1 MRGIGAVIHF
11 RSPTP
16 GSTSAPDFS
25 GMWGSIRD
33 WFALS
38 AQDEAAQCFR
48 AIYQPDEG
56 MSPPDRLKH
65 FLRLKALASPG
76 RQANFTAERIPGTG
90 ETICMI
96 ASGKNSDF
104 PSVTLHL
111 SDQEWHSTQHQKGAV
126 DSPRSSVSD
135 DNQTAT
141 VTGTG
146 GSVEARPKGSP
157 ITRTQIQAWQ
167 ELSPE
172 AKRETGG
179 WKVWAQSQGISVNSA
194 GACLTNTGVTPKG
207 AIRLQPPGERGSS
220 ITNAQIQVWRD
231 LPQEAKREAG
241 GWKVWAQTQGIN
253 INSAG
258 ACLTNTGLTPR
269 GAIRLQP
276 PGERGTPITNQ
287 QIRAWQDLS
296 LEAKREAGGWIRWA
310 QSQRINIDSAS
321 TCLTHTGLTPR
332 GAVRLHPP
340 GERGTPIT
348 NQQIR
353 AWQDLPQEAKR
364 EAGGWIKWAQAQGIT
379 TGSAGIFLT
388 NSGLT
393 PFGTERLKP
402 PGERGTPI
410 TNQQIRMW
418 SDLPQ
423 EAKHEAGGWM
433 TWAQAQGIDI
443 NSASACLT
451 NTGLKPRGAI
461 RLQPSWERGSPIT
474 EAQLLAWLNM
484 SPEERRTSGGWA
496 TWAQSQGIN
505 VGSAGTYLTNTGLTP
520 RGAVRLQP
528 PGERGTPIT
537 DQQIRAWKD
546 LPQEAK
552 RKAGGGITWAQS
564 QGINVG
570 SAGAYLTNTGLT
582 PRGAIRLQPP
592 GERGTPLTN
601 QQIRAWQDLPQEA
614 KREAGGRIKWALAQG
629 ITIGSAGIFLTNS
642 GLTPF
647 GTERLKPPGERGT
660 PITNQQIRMWRDLP
674 QEAKHKAGGWMTWAQ
689 AQGIDINSA
698 SAYLTNTGL
707 KLTGVIRLQPPG
719 ERGSPITEAQHL
731 AWLNMSPEERRTSGG
746 WATWAQARRISYISA
761 RKYLAPTDSEM
772 PSRGIS
778 RPSPPS
784 TVTSDSPQAS
794 TSAATTTGD
803 KIAVSMSAPPECSG
817 EKRSLPSTKADISA
831 PPAKHIKEEED
842 DVTCRT
848 HQINNNLPI
857 LQHWRDPAISVMAR
871 AEGRIETLQVT
882 RWGPLFNPLP
892 RKIKARINQDIR
904 WFLQNEGS
912 HDARMNAMMSVAIP
926 LDDID
931 GYRGRAVYARTNLAA
946 FTVLGPYSGRLLDSE
961 TVRCEYEKEYGRE
974 ASNYYFAT
982 RSQER
987 LVSAWPEGNILSL
1000 LNSPV
1005 FTHRTAETE
1014 ARQNVS
1020 AVLVGKNI
1028 HFFLTTRDVR
1038 AGEELWFDYGPDYRH
1053 FEPGE
1058 ALRSAS
1064 VKEEPSSPE
1073 EG

>member
-16 GSTSAPDFS
+16 GSTSVPDFS
-25 GMWGSIRD
+25 GMWSSIRD

-48 AIYQPDEG
+48 AFYQPDEG
-56 MSPPDRLKH
+56 MSPPERLKH

-76 RQANFTAERIPGTG
+76 RQANFTAERILGTG

-111 SDQEWHSTQHQKGAV
+111 SDQEWHSTQHQKEAV

-146 GSVEARPKGSP
+146 GSVQARPKGSP
-157 ITRTQIQAWQ
+157 ITNLQIQTWRDLPQ
-167 ELSPE
+167 E
-172 AKRETGG
+172 AKREAGG
-179 WKVWAQSQGISVNSA
+179 WKVWAQSQGINIGSA
-194 GACLTNTGVTPKG
+194 GACLTNTGLRPKG

-241 GWKVWAQTQGIN
+241 GWIRWAQSQGIN
-253 INSAG
+253 IGSAG
-258 ACLTNTGLTPR
+258 VCLTNTGLTPKGAIRLQPPGERGPPIINMQIRAWQDLPQEAKREAGGWIRWAQAQGINIDSASACLTNTGLTPR

-287 QIRAWQDLS
+287 QIRAWQDLP
-296 LEAKREAGGWIRWA
+296 LEAKR
-310 QSQRINIDSAS
+310 
-321 TCLTHTGLTPR
+321 
-332 GAVRLHPP
+332 
-340 GERGTPIT
+340 
-348 NQQIR
+348 
-353 AWQDLPQEAKR
+353 
-364 EAGGWIKWAQAQGIT
+364 
-379 TGSAGIFLT
+379 
-388 NSGLT
+388 
-393 PFGTERLKP
+393 
-402 PGERGTPI
+402 
-410 TNQQIRMW
+410 
-418 SDLPQ
+418 
-423 EAKHEAGGWM
+423 EAGGWM

-443 NSASACLT
+443 NSASAYLT
-451 NTGLKPRGAI
+451 KTGLKPQVVV
-461 RLQPSWERGSPIT
+461 RLQPPRERGSPIT

-496 TWAQSQGIN
+496 TWAQ
-505 VGSAGTYLTNTGLTP
+505 A
-520 RGAVRLQP
+520 RG
-528 PGERGTPIT
+528 
-537 DQQIRAWKD
+537 
-546 LPQEAK
+546 
-552 RKAGGGITWAQS
+552 
-564 QGINVG
+564 
-570 SAGAYLTNTGLT
+570 
-582 PRGAIRLQPP
+582 
-592 GERGTPLTN
+592 
-601 QQIRAWQDLPQEA
+601 
-614 KREAGGRIKWALAQG
+614 
-629 ITIGSAGIFLTNS
+629 
-642 GLTPF
+642 
-647 GTERLKPPGERGT
+647 
-660 PITNQQIRMWRDLP
+660 
-674 QEAKHKAGGWMTWAQ
+674 
-689 AQGIDINSA
+689 
-698 SAYLTNTGL
+698 
-707 KLTGVIRLQPPG
+707 
-719 ERGSPITEAQHL
+719 
-731 AWLNMSPEERRTSGG
+731 
-746 WATWAQARRISYISA
+746 ISYISA

-772 PSRGIS
+772 PSRGTS

-803 KIAVSMSAPPECSG
+803 EIAVSMTAPPEHSG
-817 EKRSLPSTKADISA
+817 EKRSLPSTKEDISA
-831 PPAKHIKEEED
+831 PPAKQIKEEED
-842 DVTCRT
+842 DVTWRT
-848 HQINNNLPI
+848 HQIDNNLPI
-857 LQHWRDPAISVMAR
+857 LRHWRDPAISVMAQ

-882 RWGPLFNPLP
+882 RWGPLFNLLS
-892 RKIKARINQDIR
+892 RQTKARINQDIR
-904 WFLQNEGS
+904 WFLQNEGK

-926 LDDID
+926 LDDSD
-931 GYRGRAVYARTNLAA
+931 GYRGRTVYARIDLAA

-961 TVRCEYEKEYGRE
+961 KVRCEYEKEYGKE
-974 ASNYYFAT
+974 AGNYYFAT

-1000 LNSPV
+1000 INSPA

-1028 HFFLTTRDVR
+1028 HFYVTTRDIS

-1053 FEPGE
+1053 FESGE
-1058 ALRSAS
+1058 ALRSAQ
-1064 VKEEPSSPE
+1064 VKEEPPSPD

>member
-25 GMWGSIRD
+25 GMWSSIRD

-48 AIYQPDEG
+48 AFYQPDEG

-76 RQANFTAERIPGTG
+76 RQANFTAERILGTG

-111 SDQEWHSTQHQKGAV
+111 SDQEWHSTQHQKEAV

-157 ITRTQIQAWQ
+157 ITRAQIQAWQ

-179 WKVWAQSQGISVNSA
+179 WKVWAQSQGINIGSA
-194 GACLTNTGVTPKG
+194 GTCLTNTGLRPRG

-241 GWKVWAQTQGIN
+241 GWIKWAQAQGIN
-253 INSAG
+253 IGSAG

-276 PGERGTPITNQ
+276 PGERGTPIINM
-287 QIRAWQDLS
+287 QIQAWQDLP

-310 QSQRINIDSAS
+310 QAQGINIDSAS
-321 TCLTHTGLTPR
+321 ACLTNTGLTPS
-332 GAVRLHPP
+332 GAIRLQPP

-353 AWQDLPQEAKR
+353 AWQDLPLEAKN
-364 EAGGWIKWAQAQGIT
+364 EAGGCIKWAQAQGINI
-379 TGSAGIFLT
+379 GSTRMFLT

-410 TNQQIRMW
+410 TNQQIRAW
-418 SDLPQ
+418 QDLPL
-423 EAKHEAGGWM
+423 EAKREAGGWM
-433 TWAQAQGIDI
+433 TWAQAQSIDI
-443 NSASACLT
+443 YSASAYLT
-451 NTGLKPRGAI
+451 NTGLKSQGVV
-461 RLQPSWERGSPIT
+461 RLQPPGERGSPIT

-484 SPEERRTSGGWA
+484 SP
-496 TWAQSQGIN
+496 
-505 VGSAGTYLTNTGLTP
+505 
-520 RGAVRLQP
+520 
-528 PGERGTPIT
+528 
-537 DQQIRAWKD
+537 D
-546 LPQEAK
+546 
-552 RKAGGGITWAQS
+552 
-564 QGINVG
+564 
-570 SAGAYLTNTGLT
+570 
-582 PRGAIRLQPP
+582 
-592 GERGTPLTN
+592 
-601 QQIRAWQDLPQEA
+601 
-614 KREAGGRIKWALAQG
+614 
-629 ITIGSAGIFLTNS
+629 
-642 GLTPF
+642 
-647 GTERLKPPGERGT
+647 
-660 PITNQQIRMWRDLP
+660 
-674 QEAKHKAGGWMTWAQ
+674 
-689 AQGIDINSA
+689 
-698 SAYLTNTGL
+698 
-707 KLTGVIRLQPPG
+707 
-719 ERGSPITEAQHL
+719 
-731 AWLNMSPEERRTSGG
+731 ERRTSGG
-746 WATWAQARRISYISA
+746 WATWAQARGISYISA

-772 PSRGIS
+772 PSRGTS
-778 RPSPPS
+778 RPSPPT

-803 KIAVSMSAPPECSG
+803 EIAVSVSTPPERSG
-817 EKRSLPSTKADISA
+817 EKRSLPSTKEDISA
-831 PPAKHIKEEED
+831 PPAKQIKEEED
-842 DVTCRT
+842 DVTWLT

-857 LQHWRDPAISVMAR
+857 LRHWRDPAISVMAQ

-882 RWGPLFNPLP
+882 RWGPLFNLLS
-892 RKIKARINQDIR
+892 RQTKARINQNIR
-904 WFLQNEGS
+904 WFLQNEGK

-926 LDDID
+926 LDDSD
-931 GYRGRAVYARTNLAA
+931 GYRGRTVYARTNLAA

-961 TVRCEYEKEYGRE
+961 KVRCEYEKKYGKE
-974 ASNYYFAT
+974 SGNYYFAT

-1000 LNSPV
+1000 
-1005 FTHRTAETE
+1005 
-1014 ARQNVS
+1014 
-1020 AVLVGKNI
+1020 I
-1028 HFFLTTRDVR
+1028 
-1038 AGEELWFDYGPDYRH
+1038 
-1053 FEPGE
+1053 
-1058 ALRSAS
+1058 
-1064 VKEEPSSPE
+1064 
-1073 EG
+1073 

>member
-25 GMWGSIRD
+25 GMWSSIRD

-48 AIYQPDEG
+48 AFYQPDEG

-76 RQANFTAERIPGTG
+76 RQANFTAERILGTG

-111 SDQEWHSTQHQKGAV
+111 SDQEWHSTQHQKEAV

-157 ITRTQIQAWQ
+157 ITRAQIQAWQ

-179 WKVWAQSQGISVNSA
+179 WKVWAQSQGINIGSA
-194 GACLTNTGVTPKG
+194 GTCLTNTGLRPRG

-241 GWKVWAQTQGIN
+241 GWIKWAQAQGIN
-253 INSAG
+253 IGSAG

-276 PGERGTPITNQ
+276 PGERGTPIINM
-287 QIRAWQDLS
+287 QIQAWQDLP

-310 QSQRINIDSAS
+310 QAQGINIDSAS
-321 TCLTHTGLTPR
+321 ACLTNTGLTPS
-332 GAVRLHPP
+332 GAIRLQPP

-353 AWQDLPQEAKR
+353 AWQDLPLEAKN
-364 EAGGWIKWAQAQGIT
+364 EAGGCIKWAQAQGINI
-379 TGSAGIFLT
+379 GSTRMFLT

-410 TNQQIRMW
+410 TNQQIRAW
-418 SDLPQ
+418 QDLPL
-423 EAKHEAGGWM
+423 EAKREAGGWM
-433 TWAQAQGIDI
+433 TWAQAQSIDI
-443 NSASACLT
+443 YSASAYLT
-451 NTGLKPRGAI
+451 NTGLKSQGVV
-461 RLQPSWERGSPIT
+461 RLQPPGERGSPIT

-484 SPEERRTSGGWA
+484 SP
-496 TWAQSQGIN
+496 
-505 VGSAGTYLTNTGLTP
+505 
-520 RGAVRLQP
+520 
-528 PGERGTPIT
+528 
-537 DQQIRAWKD
+537 D
-546 LPQEAK
+546 
-552 RKAGGGITWAQS
+552 
-564 QGINVG
+564 
-570 SAGAYLTNTGLT
+570 
-582 PRGAIRLQPP
+582 
-592 GERGTPLTN
+592 
-601 QQIRAWQDLPQEA
+601 
-614 KREAGGRIKWALAQG
+614 
-629 ITIGSAGIFLTNS
+629 
-642 GLTPF
+642 
-647 GTERLKPPGERGT
+647 
-660 PITNQQIRMWRDLP
+660 
-674 QEAKHKAGGWMTWAQ
+674 
-689 AQGIDINSA
+689 
-698 SAYLTNTGL
+698 
-707 KLTGVIRLQPPG
+707 
-719 ERGSPITEAQHL
+719 
-731 AWLNMSPEERRTSGG
+731 ERRTSGG
-746 WATWAQARRISYISA
+746 WATWAQARGISYISA

-772 PSRGIS
+772 PSRGTS
-778 RPSPPS
+778 RPSPPT

-803 KIAVSMSAPPECSG
+803 EIAVSVSTPPERSG
-817 EKRSLPSTKADISA
+817 EKRSLPSTKEDISA
-831 PPAKHIKEEED
+831 PPAKQIKEEED
-842 DVTCRT
+842 DVTWLT

-857 LQHWRDPAISVMAR
+857 LRHWRDPAISVMAQ

-882 RWGPLFNPLP
+882 RWGPLFNLLS
-892 RKIKARINQDIR
+892 RQTKARINQNIR
-904 WFLQNEGS
+904 WFLQNEGK

-926 LDDID
+926 LDDSD
-931 GYRGRAVYARTNLAA
+931 GYRGRTVYARTNLAA

-961 TVRCEYEKEYGRE
+961 KVRCEYEKKYGKE
-974 ASNYYFAT
+974 SGNYY
-982 RSQER
+982 
-987 LVSAWPEGNILSL
+987 
-1000 LNSPV
+1000 
-1005 FTHRTAETE
+1005 
-1014 ARQNVS
+1014 
-1020 AVLVGKNI
+1020 
-1028 HFFLTTRDVR
+1028 
-1038 AGEELWFDYGPDYRH
+1038 
-1053 FEPGE
+1053 
-1058 ALRSAS
+1058 
-1064 VKEEPSSPE
+1064 
-1073 EG
+1073 

>member
-1 MRGIGAVIHF
+1 MRGIEAVIHF

-16 GSTSAPDFS
+16 GSTSVPDFS
-25 GMWGSIRD
+25 GMWNSISD
-33 WFALS
+33 WFTLS

-48 AIYQPDEG
+48 AFYQPDEG

-76 RQANFTAERIPGTG
+76 RQANFTAERILGTG

-111 SDQEWHSTQHQKGAV
+111 SDQEWHSTQHQKEAV

-157 ITRTQIQAWQ
+157 ITNLQIQ
-167 ELSPE
+167 
-172 AKRETGG
+172 T
-179 WKVWAQSQGISVNSA
+179 
-194 GACLTNTGVTPKG
+194 
-207 AIRLQPPGERGSS
+207 
-220 ITNAQIQVWRD
+220 WRD

-241 GWKVWAQTQGIN
+241 GWKVWAQSQGIN
-253 INSAG
+253 IGSAG

-287 QIRAWQDLS
+287 QIRAWKDLPQ
-296 LEAKREAGGWIRWA
+296 EAKREAGGWIRWA
-310 QSQRINIDSAS
+310 Q
-321 TCLTHTGLTPR
+321 
-332 GAVRLHPP
+332 
-340 GERGTPIT
+340 
-348 NQQIR
+348 
-353 AWQDLPQEAKR
+353 
-364 EAGGWIKWAQAQGIT
+364 AQGIT
-379 TGSAGIFLT
+379 IGSAGIFLT
-388 NSGLT
+388 NRGLT

-410 TNQQIRMW
+410 TNQQIRAW
-418 SDLPQ
+418 QDLPL
-423 EAKHEAGGWM
+423 EAKREAGGWM

-443 NSASACLT
+443 NSASAYLT
-451 NTGLKPRGAI
+451 KTGLKPQVVV
-461 RLQPSWERGSPIT
+461 RLQPPRERGSPIT

-496 TWAQSQGIN
+496 TWAQ
-505 VGSAGTYLTNTGLTP
+505 A
-520 RGAVRLQP
+520 RG
-528 PGERGTPIT
+528 
-537 DQQIRAWKD
+537 
-546 LPQEAK
+546 
-552 RKAGGGITWAQS
+552 
-564 QGINVG
+564 
-570 SAGAYLTNTGLT
+570 
-582 PRGAIRLQPP
+582 
-592 GERGTPLTN
+592 
-601 QQIRAWQDLPQEA
+601 
-614 KREAGGRIKWALAQG
+614 
-629 ITIGSAGIFLTNS
+629 
-642 GLTPF
+642 
-647 GTERLKPPGERGT
+647 
-660 PITNQQIRMWRDLP
+660 
-674 QEAKHKAGGWMTWAQ
+674 
-689 AQGIDINSA
+689 
-698 SAYLTNTGL
+698 
-707 KLTGVIRLQPPG
+707 
-719 ERGSPITEAQHL
+719 
-731 AWLNMSPEERRTSGG
+731 
-746 WATWAQARRISYISA
+746 ISYISA

-772 PSRGIS
+772 PSRGTS

-803 KIAVSMSAPPECSG
+803 EIAVSMTAPPEHSG
-817 EKRSLPSTKADISA
+817 EKRSLPSTKEDISA
-831 PPAKHIKEEED
+831 PPAKQIKEEED
-842 DVTCRT
+842 DVTWRT
-848 HQINNNLPI
+848 HQIDNNLPI
-857 LQHWRDPAISVMAR
+857 LRHWRDPAISVMAQ

-882 RWGPLFNPLP
+882 RWGPLFNLLS
-892 RKIKARINQDIR
+892 RQTKARINQDIR
-904 WFLQNEGS
+904 WFLQNEGK

-926 LDDID
+926 LDDSD
-931 GYRGRAVYARTNLAA
+931 GYRGRTVYARIDLAA

-961 TVRCEYEKEYGRE
+961 KVRCEYEKEYGKE
-974 ASNYYFAT
+974 AGNYYFAT

-1000 LNSPV
+1000 INSPA

-1028 HFFLTTRDVR
+1028 HFYVTTRDIS

-1053 FEPGE
+1053 FESGE
-1058 ALRSAS
+1058 ALRSAQ
-1064 VKEEPSSPE
+1064 VKEEPPSPD